1 MKKLLSVLI
10 LSIFLCVSFSL
21 TSYADKKEK
30 ECVINKDFES
40 IEWGEKTYLPFYD
53 KNIYFAGD
61 DQIDL
66 DENFED
72 ENTENLYDYTDLYYY
87 SEYPYILMLE
97 YEDAKGNY
105 KDKYFVEKSHYDN
118 VISLINGESADNY
131 VTDTGYYGSEYSL
144 SAEQIDLWIKNGEK
158 ITDSTERFTDFDRH
172 TLYSTDKG
180 GAVRKE
186 SGLILHENDT
196 YYLLY
201 YKDYD
206 RTFFYAGGSF
216 AMDADL
222 TVTVYKL
229 TDSELSANLSEFY
242 DTEPEDELD
251 WIVSNGL
258 PDEVFFVITLIIFVL
273 IPLAAIIIAIIALL
287 KKKGN
292 NPYLLPLT
300 VLIISAVTVIISY
313 IIILIQL
320 TI

>member
-1 MKKLLSVLI
+1 
-10 LSIFLCVSFSL
+10 
-21 TSYADKKEK
+21 
-30 ECVINKDFES
+30 
-40 IEWGEKTYLPFYD
+40 
-53 KNIYFAGD
+53 
-61 DQIDL
+61 
-66 DENFED
+66 
-72 ENTENLYDYTDLYYY
+72 
-87 SEYPYILMLE
+87 MLE

-131 VTDTGYYGSEYSL
+131 VTDTGYYDSEYSL

-158 ITDSTERFTDFDRH
+158 ITDSTERFTDFDRQ

-186 SGLILHENDT
+186 SGLILRENDT

-206 RTFFYAGGSF
+206 RTFFYAGGNF

-242 DTEPEDELD
+242 DTEPEDDLD
-251 WIVSNGL
+251 WIISNGL

-273 IPLAAIIIAIIALL
+273 IPLAAIIIAIIALI